1 MEAGRTV
8 GADEQDVDL
17 DNVLGMALEQSHLL
31 HPGSVADLAAA
42 AGEVI
47 GAHEYV
53 VHLVDYEQRTLV
65 PLVPPGHEPAEIEG
79 TVAGRSFSTGEV
91 VEVPHDGGRRVW
103 VPMIDGAERLGV
115 VGFTVEELDETLERR
130 AVRLA
135 SLITQFIV
143 TKSQYTDHY
152 ALAARRREMS
162 VAAEMQWRLLPP
174 LTCTTRQFALS
185 ALVEPAY
192 DIGGDVFDYA
202 LNDDVAHV
210 MIADA
215 VGHGLEAV
223 WPASL
228 ALGSFRR
235 SRRRGLDL
243 PETYAA
249 VSRQIMDQFDD
260 GTFVT
265 SVILQFDTNN
275 GRLRWINAGHPPPLL
290 IREGRVSDTLQCRPS
305 LPLGIGESPVEI
317 ADVTLQPWDRVL
329 FFTDGVIEGRRK
341 GADPFGVERLA
352 DAVSRETLAGNG
364 PAETMRRL
372 AKAVL
377 DHQEHE
383 LRDDFT
389 LLVIEYRDERAIGDL
404 PTTVARIP
412 QQRSV

>member
-1 MEAGRTV
+1 MEAER
-8 GADEQDVDL
+8 ADADTQDVDL
-17 DNVLGMALEQSHLL
+17 DSVLGLALEQSHLL
-31 HPGSVADLAAA
+31 HPGAVAELAAA

-53 VHLVDYEQRTLV
+53 VHLVDYEQHTLV
-65 PLVPPGHEPAEIEG
+65 PLVPPGHDPAEIDG
-79 TVAGRSFSTGEV
+79 TVAGRSFSSGEV
-91 VEVPHDGGRRVW
+91 IAVPHDGGQRVW

-115 VGFTVEELDETLERR
+115 VGFVVDELDTTLERR

-143 TKSQYTDHY
+143 TKSQYTDRY
-152 ALAARRREMS
+152 TVAARRRDMS
-162 VAAEMQWRLLPP
+162 VAAEMQWRQLPP

-192 DIGGDVFDYA
+192 DIGGDIFDYA
-202 LNDDVAHV
+202 LNDNVAHA

-228 ALGSFRR
+228 AIGSFRR

-243 PETYAA
+243 AETYTEI
-249 VSRQIMDQFDD
+249 SRQLMDRFDD
-260 GTFVT
+260 ATFVT
-265 SVILQFDTNN
+265 SVLLQFDANQ

-290 IREGRVSDTLQCRPS
+290 IRQGRVSDTLRCRPS
-305 LPLGIGESPVEI
+305 LPLGISETPVEI

-329 FFTDGVIEGRRK
+329 FFTDGVTEGHRT
-341 GADPFGVERLA
+341 GAEPFGVERLA
-352 DAVSRETLAGNG
+352 DAVSRETMAGNG

-377 DHQEHE
+377 EHQHHE
-383 LRDDFT
+383 LFDDFT
-389 LLVIEYRDERAIGDL
+389 LLVIEYRGDQGVADQ
-404 PTTVARIP
+404 PGTVARMS
-412 QQRSV
+412 QHRSL